1 MTENLYRAFEETAV
15 SRIIEK
21 VPQMPDHKF
30 SRKFKRKMRKLMK
43 SGGIE
48 PADIRKFTVRQLFVY
63 VTVAIVTAV
72 ITAVSVGAARLLF
85 NSFSMQPFKTH
96 TIVESV
102 DYENAPETI
111 LDVYEFEVPPG
122 FELTES
128 RDFTPMV
135 GFSYESSDNS
145 RGYIDIDQFVKK
157 GYRTYVNTE
166 DRPMSAIDINGHEGY
181 IIDLGNGEYF
191 ISWDNGDYIFEVSGK
206 INKNIL
212 IDVAESGHK
221 AE

>member
-30 SRKFKRKMRKLMK
+30 SGKFKRKMRKLME

-85 NSFSMQPFKTH
+85 SSFSMQPFKTH

-128 RDFTPMV
+128 YIFTSTA
-135 GFSYESSDNS
+135 GAAYYTSDNS
-145 RGYIDIDQFVKK
+145 YIFIDQCVKK
-157 GYRTYVNTE
+157 GYRAYVNTE
-166 DRPMSAIDINGHEGY
+166 DRPMSAVEINGHEGY
-181 IIDLGNGEYF
+181 IIDLGNEEYL
-191 ISWDNGDYIFEVSGK
+191 ISWDNDDYIFIISGS
-206 INKNIL
+206 IGKNAL
-212 IDVAESGHK
+212 IDVAKSGHLAK
-221 AE
+221 